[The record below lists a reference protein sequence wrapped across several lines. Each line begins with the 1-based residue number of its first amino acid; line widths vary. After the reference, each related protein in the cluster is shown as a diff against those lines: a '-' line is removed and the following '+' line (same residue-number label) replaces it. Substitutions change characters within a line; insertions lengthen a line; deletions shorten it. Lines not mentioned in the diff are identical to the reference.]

1 MSSSRVGDRD
11 ASVPGEQLR
20 GDCILIPAGDA
31 NPIEGKGGL
40 AVALADAP
48 PPPKKKQNRQ
58 MRTIIQQM
66 SRRSTTNLIIRG
78 ENCPR

>member
-1 MSSSRVGDRD
+1 MSSSRVADREP
-11 ASVPGEQLR
+11 SVPGEQLR

-31 NPIEGKGGL
+31 NPIEGKWGL
-40 AVALADAP
+40 AVADA